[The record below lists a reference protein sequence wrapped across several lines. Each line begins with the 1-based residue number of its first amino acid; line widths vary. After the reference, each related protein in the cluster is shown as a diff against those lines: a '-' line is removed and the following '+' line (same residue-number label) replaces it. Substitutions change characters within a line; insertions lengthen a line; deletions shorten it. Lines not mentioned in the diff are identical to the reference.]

1 MIKISFLSSRTR
13 CIMTRTGITCY
24 VLLISVIV
32 VLTSCGGGSDSSPFS
47 EVLSQQPYAVL
58 TDSIKDQPKNDDLYF
73 RRAVLLNRNN
83 FPEPALAD
91 FQKAWSLRRFEKC
104 AFGIANI
111 LKDKHRDS
119 AVIFLNQAL
128 RELPQSYL
136 LRVTLARSYDALNKT
151 IDALKTCNQLLAS
164 YPNSTEVL
172 LLQSDLLEKRGDTI
186 RSIASLEKA
195 VAVAPRYDLALRLG
209 YKYAETKN
217 PKVISFCDSLIKVD
231 TLHLRADPYYIK
243 GDYYSN
249 IGEQAKAI
257 QLFDETIRRNYNY
270 LNAYI
275 EKGKILLEQKKI
287 NEASKTFQLCNTI
300 DPAFPDAYY
309 YIGKCQEAK
318 GQKEEAK
325 LSYEKAYSLDKTFAE
340 AKEAADRLVN

>member
-1 MIKISFLSSRTR
+1 MIKIIFPSFRTLCR
-13 CIMTRTGITCY
+13 FQRTGIICY
-24 VLLISVIV
+24 ILLFTVIV
-32 VLTSCGGGSDSSPFS
+32 FFVSCGSGDNNSPYT
-47 EVLSQQPYAVL
+47 EILSKQPYVVF
-58 TDSIKDQPKNDDLYF
+58 TDSISDQPKNDDLYF

-83 FPEPALAD
+83 LPEPALAD
-91 FQKAWSLRRFEKC
+91 FRKAWSLRRYEKY
-104 AFGIANI
+104 AFGVANI
-111 LKDKHRDS
+111 LKDKHPDS

-172 LLQSDLLEKRGDTI
+172 LLQSELLEKRGDTL

-195 VAVAPRYDLALRLG
+195 VALTPRYDVALQLG

-217 PKVISFCDSLIKVD
+217 PKVISFCDSLIKKD
-231 TLHLRADPYYIK
+231 TLGLHADPYYIK

-249 IGEQAKAI
+249 IGEKAKAI
-257 QLFDETIRRNYNY
+257 QLFDETIRHNYNY

-275 EKGKILLEQKKI
+275 EKGKILLEQKKV
-287 NEASKTFQLCNTI
+287 NDALKTFQLCNTI
-300 DPAFPDAYY
+300 DATFPDAYY

-318 GQKEEAK
+318 GQKGEAK

-340 AKEAADRLVN
+340 AKDAADKLVN

>member
-1 MIKISFLSSRTR
+1 MIKISFSTSRTH
-13 CIMTRTGITCY
+13 RTHRFTGGSFYI
-24 VLLISVIV
+24 LLISIIIFLV
-32 VLTSCGGGSDSSPFS
+32 SCGSGDNNSPFS
-47 EVLSQQPYAVL
+47 EVLSQQPYAVF
-58 TDSIKDQPKNDDLYF
+58 TDSISDQPKNDDLYF

-91 FQKAWSLRRFEKC
+91 FRKAWSLRRYEKY

-111 LKDKHRDS
+111 LKDKHPDS

-136 LRVTLARSYDALNKT
+136 LRLTLARSYDALNKT
-151 IDALKTCNQLLAS
+151 IDALKTCNQLLTS

-172 LLQSDLLEKRGDTI
+172 LLQSDLLEKRGDTL
-186 RSIASLEKA
+186 RSIASLERA
-195 VAVAPRYDLALRLG
+195 VAVAPRYDVALRLC

-217 PKVISFCDSLIKVD
+217 PRVISFCDSLIKMD
-231 TLHLRADPYYIK
+231 TLGLHADPYYIK

-249 IGEQAKAI
+249 IGENAKAI
-257 QLFDETIRRNYNY
+257 KLFDETIRHNYNY

-275 EKGKILLEQKKI
+275 EKGKILLDQKKI
-287 NEASKTFQLCNTI
+287 NDALKVFQLCNTI

-318 GQKEEAK
+318 GQKEDAK
-325 LSYEKAYSLDKTFAE
+325 LSYEKAYSLDKSFTE
-340 AKEAADRLVN
+340 AKDAADKLVK